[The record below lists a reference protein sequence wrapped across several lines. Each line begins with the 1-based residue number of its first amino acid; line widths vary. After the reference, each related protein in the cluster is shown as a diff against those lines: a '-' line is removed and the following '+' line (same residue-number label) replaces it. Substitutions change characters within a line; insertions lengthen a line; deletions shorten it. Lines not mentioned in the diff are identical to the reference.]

1 MITGFFVSI
10 FAVMWFFSTKYYE
23 RPKQY
28 SLIVYDVFG
37 KENNIDGIRNSF
49 STRDVASSFIKE
61 YQRTFPQYSFS
72 LASYIPK
79 VKRKTIFDIILKKI
93 NQR

>member
-37 KENNIDGIRNSF
+37 KENTIDGIRTSF
-49 STRDVASSFIKE
+49 TTREVASSFIKE
-61 YQRTFPQYSFS
+61 YQRIFPQYSFS
-72 LASYIPK
+72 LESYIPN
-79 VKRKTIFDIILKKI
+79 VKRKTIFSMIFKKD
-93 NQR
+93 